1 MAETTDY
8 QEDVTRDEAAEL
20 LQQLAGELRGQG
32 PAQVQVGNKLLTLS
46 PASTLEYDI
55 EVEERSPM
63 LGGDR
68 EEVTVSIGWA
78 VPDQS
83 ESEGERERE

>member
-8 QEDVTRDEAAEL
+8 QEDVTREEAADLMQELAAEL
-20 LQQLAGELRGQG
+20 RGEG
-32 PAQVQVGNKLLTLS
+32 PAQIPVGNKLLTLS

-68 EEVTVSIGWA
+68 QEITVSVRWE
-78 VPDQS
+78 VS
-83 ESEGERERE
+83 NEGE